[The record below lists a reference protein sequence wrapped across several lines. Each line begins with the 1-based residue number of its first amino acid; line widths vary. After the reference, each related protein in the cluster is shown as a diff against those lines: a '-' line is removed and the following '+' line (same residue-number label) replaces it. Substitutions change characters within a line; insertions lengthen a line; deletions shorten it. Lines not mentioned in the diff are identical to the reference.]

1 MEPEWF
7 TYDIVAEDP
16 ATHARAG
23 VLHTPHGDVPTPI
36 FMPVGTKGT
45 VKGVLVPQLKE
56 LGAKIV
62 LANTYHLAMRPGA
75 DLVAEMGG
83 LHGFTRWDGVILTD
97 SGGFQVFSHEEFCKL
112 SADGVRFRAVDYDGR
127 WFTWTPEENMDIA
140 QKLGA
145 DIVMQ
150 LDQCVGYP
158 APRSKVERA
167 VDLSAMW
174 AERCWKAHTRTDQAL
189 FGIVQGG
196 MDLTLRPQA
205 RSTRAVRKDWA
216 C

>member
-1 MEPEWF
+1 METQWF
-7 TYDIVAEDP
+7 SYDIVAEDP

-23 VLHTPHGDVPTPI
+23 VLRTPHGDVPTPI

-83 LHGFTRWDGVILTD
+83 LHGFTRWDGPILTD

-112 SADGVRFRAVDYDGR
+112 STDGVRFRAVDDDGR

-150 LDQCVGYP
+150 LDQ
-158 APRSKVERA
+158 
-167 VDLSAMW
+167 
-174 AERCWKAHTRTDQAL
+174 
-189 FGIVQGG
+189 
-196 MDLTLRPQA
+196 
-205 RSTRAVRKDWA
+205 
-216 C
+216 